1 MVVRLCAL
9 ISHERGVMVMG
20 IAADEQAR
28 GHTCQWRTVICCCCG
43 MVDGVTCT
51 AGTDA
56 KK

>member
-28 GHTCQWRTVICCCCG
+28 GHTCQWRTVICCCCR

-51 AGTDA
+51 AGIDA